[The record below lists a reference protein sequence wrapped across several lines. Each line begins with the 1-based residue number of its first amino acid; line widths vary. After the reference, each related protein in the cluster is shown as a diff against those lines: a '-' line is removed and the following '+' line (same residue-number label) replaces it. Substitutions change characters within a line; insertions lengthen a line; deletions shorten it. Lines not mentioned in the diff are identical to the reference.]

1 MAHSFRA
8 SLEWTG
14 ATSSPAYSR
23 DYVIRIAGKPDLA
36 GSADK
41 QFRGS
46 AARHN
51 PEELLVAALSS
62 CHLLSYLYLCSRAG
76 ISVTRY
82 VDEAEGS
89 LKMEGASGRFE
100 RAVLRPRVTI
110 AKGGDGA
117 KAKELHHEAHR
128 LCFVAN
134 SVNFP
139 VDCEPVI
146 ELATA

>member
-1 MAHSFRA
+1 MAHAFRA

-23 DYVIRIAGKPDLA
+23 DHVIRMAGKPDLI

-41 QFRGS
+41 QFRGN

-51 PEELLVAALSS
+51 PEELLVASLSS
-62 CHLLSYLYLCSRAG
+62 CHLLSYLYLCARTG
-76 ISVTRY
+76 ITVTRY

-89 LKMEGASGRFE
+89 LKMEGANGRFE
-100 RAVLRPRVTI
+100 RVVLRPRVSIST
-110 AKGGDGA
+110 GDPA

-128 LCFVAN
+128 LCFIAN

-146 ELATA
+146 ELAAA

>member
-14 ATSSPAYSR
+14 ATSSPTYSR
-23 DYVIRIAGKPDLA
+23 DHVIRMAGKPDLL

-82 VDEAEGS
+82 VDEAEAS